1 MLIILAAVTAAG
13 GHVLSEGDGCEKS
26 GISIGGWTITS
37 TQGHIAT
44 DAKAEKFK
52 ESLGIL
58 SIPEQWYDSNSL
70 ELKHDASGTQFV
82 FRAEDALRAWRAHQL
97 AAVHVAA
104 SDQWTH
110 SRKSEM
116 EAHQAKQLE
125 YDWTFTTD
133 YSGTVITPS
142 EKENQH
148 HSASWEATSDQMD
161 RTLLTNRDP
170 ILFFEELLLYESEL
184 EDNGLS
190 SLSVKIRVMP
200 KCWYVL
206 LRFFLRIDGVMVR
219 LRETR
224 LFCHFG
230 CSTGENTNVGAE
242 TLSGGGSG
250 SSGRR
255 EEEKKSA
262 AMAVLKEVKFQE
274 GTFEELKKAGAPPE
288 GPVYADGDT
297 AAVALA
303 AVAPIGLTKYVM
315 EKLSL

>member
-1 MLIILAAVTAAG
+1 MKNIDEHAVTAAG
-13 GHVLSEGDGCEKS
+13 GRVLLDGDGVTKS

-37 TQGHIAT
+37 TEGHIAT
-44 DAKAEKFK
+44 DAKAEQFK
-52 ESLGIL
+52 EELGIL
-58 SIPEQWYDSNSL
+58 SIPEQWYASNSL
-70 ELKHDASGTQFV
+70 DLEHEASGTQFS
-82 FRAEDALRAWRAHQL
+82 FQAEDALRAWRAHQL

-104 SDQWTH
+104 SEQWTH

-116 EAHQAKQLE
+116 EAHHAKQLE

-133 YSGTVITPS
+133 YSGTVAGPNG
-142 EKENQH
+142 KEEQH
-148 HSASWEATSDQMD
+148 HSASWEATPDQMD

-190 SLSVKIRVMP
+190 TLSVKIRVMP
-200 KCWYVL
+200 KC
-206 LRFFLRIDGVMVR
+206 
-219 LRETR
+219 
-224 LFCHFG
+224 
-230 CSTGENTNVGAE
+230 CSTGEITNLGAE
-242 TLSGGGSG
+242 PGDGGGGGSG
-250 SSGRR
+250 G
-255 EEEKKSA
+255 EKKHA
-262 AMAVLKEVKFQE
+262 AMVVLREVKFQE

>member
-1 MLIILAAVTAAG
+1 MKNIDEHAVTAAG
-13 GHVLSEGDGCEKS
+13 GRVLLDGDGVTKS

-37 TQGHIAT
+37 TEGHIAT
-44 DAKAEKFK
+44 DAKAEQFK
-52 ESLGIL
+52 EELGIL
-58 SIPEQWYDSNSL
+58 SIPEQWYASNSL
-70 ELKHDASGTQFV
+70 DLEHEASGTQFS
-82 FRAEDALRAWRAHQL
+82 FQAEDALRAWRAHQL

-104 SDQWTH
+104 SEQWTH

-116 EAHQAKQLE
+116 EAHHAKQLE

-133 YSGTVITPS
+133 YSGTVAGPNG
-142 EKENQH
+142 KEEQH
-148 HSASWEATSDQMD
+148 DSASWEATPDQMD

-190 SLSVKIRVMP
+190 TLSVKIRVMP

-206 LRFFLRIDGVMVR
+206 LRFFLRVDGVMVR

-230 CSTGENTNVGAE
+230 SSTGEITNLGAE
-242 TLSGGGSG
+242 PGDGGGGGSG
-250 SSGRR
+250 G
-255 EEEKKSA
+255 EKKHA
-262 AMAVLKEVKFQE
+262 AMVVLREVKFQE

>member
-1 MLIILAAVTAAG
+1 MKIVAVTAAG
-13 GHVLSEGDGCEKS
+13 GHVLLDDGGTPS
-26 GISIGGWTITS
+26 GISIGGWEITS

-44 DAKAEKFK
+44 DAKAEQFK
-52 ESLGIL
+52 DELGIL

-70 ELKHDASGTQFV
+70 ELKHEASGVIFS

-104 SDQWTH
+104 SEQWTE

-116 EAHQAKQLE
+116 EAHHAKQLE

-133 YSGTVITPS
+133 YSGTLIS
-142 EKENQH
+142 SSNIGGKQLG
-148 HSASWEATSDQMD
+148 WEATSDQMD

-170 ILFFEELLLYESEL
+170 ILFFDEIILYESEL

-190 SLSVKIRVMP
+190 TLSVKIRVMP

-206 LRFFLRIDGVMVR
+206 LRFFLRVDGVMVR

-224 LFCHFG
+224 LFCRHFDL
-230 CSTGENTNVGAE
+230 ENNNTNNVVAVAE
-242 TLSGGGSG
+242 SVGGGKEG
-250 SSGRR
+250 
-255 EEEKKSA
+255 EKVA
-262 AMAVLKEVKFQE
+262 ILREVKFQE
-274 GTFEELKKAGAPPE
+274 GKFEELKKSGAPPE
-288 GPVYADGDT
+288 GPAYSDGDT
-297 AAVALA
+297 AAVAMA